1 MSGSQVLILSGL
13 EAVQNQIWF
22 HPTRGSFHFIP
33 QGACE
38 KTVFQSL
45 IFFCKGGFVWWVG
58 PTEKEELQHLIPS
71 LTRAVQKKRFSD
83 RDYVIFAVLGL
94 TPAIP
99 AKRVHSFHKGSF
111 HKNRNQQRE
120 VANFHFSHN
129 AVLEGGLVVLWE
141 LEPAALRG
149 SMSPTNSASRFDRR
163 GKRGKIYSKY
173 PRLIE

>member
-1 MSGSQVLILSGL
+1 MGWSNRERGVATSHSQSHKGS
-13 EAVQNQIWF
+13 A
-22 HPTRGSFHFIP
+22 
-33 QGACE
+33 
-38 KTVFQSL
+38 K
-45 IFFCKGGFVWWVG
+45 
-58 PTEKEELQHLIPS
+58 
-71 LTRAVQKKRFSD
+71 KKRFSD